1 MISTKLQGGLG
12 NQMFQIAVTYA
23 LSKRNND
30 TYGLN
35 FNDCY
40 TPQQGNTSDKY
51 VSNVFKNI
59 PNSEGHNFVNYYQEP
74 FFSYQEIIYKPNL
87 FMVGSFQSEKY
98 FNDCKND
105 FINLFDLSNINIES
119 FKNTLDFENNKFTSV
134 HVRRGDY
141 LNGANLVIHS
151 PCSKGYF
158 LNAMKLFPESKFIFI
173 SDDMDWVKENFR
185 GDNIYY
191 SPFTNELQDFKL
203 MSECHNNIIS
213 NSTFSWWAAYLN
225 RNLNKTVVGPKKWFG
240 PAGHKDTQDIIP
252 NNWVII
258 DN

>member
-105 FINLFDLSNINIES
+105 FINLFDYS
-119 FKNTLDFENNKFTSV
+119 FT
-134 HVRRGDY
+134 
-141 LNGANLVIHS
+141 
-151 PCSKGYF
+151 PF
-158 LNAMKLFPESKFIFI
+158 L
-173 SDDMDWVKENFR
+173 
-185 GDNIYY
+185 G
-191 SPFTNELQDFKL
+191 
-203 MSECHNNIIS
+203 SE
-213 NSTFSWWAAYLN
+213 
-225 RNLNKTVVGPKKWFG
+225 
-240 PAGHKDTQDIIP
+240 
-252 NNWVII
+252 
-258 DN
+258 